1 MKPPPLRT
9 GRKRLRKME
18 TETKVRWMCPKQ
30 AAERLGISAETA
42 RRWLRDGE
50 IPGHKIRGTWLV
62 PVAFLDGLETGR

>member
-1 MKPPPLRT
+1 
-9 GRKRLRKME
+9 ME

-50 IPGHKIRGTWLV
+50 IPGKKIRGTWFV
-62 PVAFLDGLETGR
+62 PVAFVDDLETER